1 MDGLLYPISLLVV
14 VLIAFFFYRNNS
26 FKLML
31 LTLAVGVYIIYS
43 QETGNTV
50 TNLKNEAVQSIDKSA
65 ESFSK
70 SRGIEGYDEK
80 KTIETVKGTSKN
92 P

>member
-26 FKLML
+26 FKLLL

-43 QETGNTV
+43 HETGNTV

-65 ESFSK
+65 GSFSK
-70 SRGIEGYDEK
+70 SHGAEGYNENK
-80 KTIETVKGTSKN
+80 IKETVK
-92 P
+92 

>member
-26 FKLML
+26 FKFLL

-43 QETGNTV
+43 HETGNTV
-50 TNLKNEAVQSIDKSA
+50 TNLKNEAVKSIDKSA
-65 ESFSK
+65 GDFSK
-70 SRGIEGYDEK
+70 SRGVEGYDEK
-80 KTIETVKGTSKN
+80 KAREAVK
-92 P
+92 